1 MLHLTA
7 VKMSSIRRT
16 VHESLPYVD
25 ADPTPTQRA
34 AAEALI
40 AAELEAS
47 SATTVAPHPDLP
59 PAYTPNFTPAI
70 AAELDRISSS
80 ADPSRPAKL
89 SAIDTKRYEL
99 EDDDEEE
106 GQPAPTADY
115 LASALSKAYT
125 SATHIRLRRH
135 HLALLDAPEGRNAW
149 LVANWQLEGELRA
162 LEAELAAAKRQVDIL
177 AIQRR
182 RAQDD
187 VSGELR
193 GLEDSWKRGVGQV
206 LEIEV
211 ATHRLRAEVESR
223 RNEALVAQAAAGA

>member
-1 MLHLTA
+1 
-7 VKMSSIRRT
+7 MSSIRRT

-25 ADPTPTQRA
+25 PDPTPTQRA
-34 AAEALI
+34 AGEALV

-47 SATTVAPHPDLP
+47 SATTTAPHPDLP
-59 PAYTPNFTPAI
+59 PVYTPNFTPAV
-70 AAELDRISSS
+70 AAELERISSC
-80 ADPSRPAKL
+80 ADPSRPTKL

-99 EDDDEEE
+99 DDDEEE
-106 GQPAPTADY
+106 GQPAPTADS
-115 LASALSKAYT
+115 LALTLAKAYT

-162 LEAELAAAKRQVDIL
+162 LEAELAAAKRQVDVL

-187 VSGELR
+187 VAGELR

-211 ATHRLRAEVESR
+211 ATHRLRAEVEAR
-223 RNEALVAQAAAGA
+223 RNEALAAQAAAGA

>member
-1 MLHLTA
+1 
-7 VKMSSIRRT
+7 MSSIRRT

-25 ADPTPTQRA
+25 PDPTPTQRA
-34 AAEALI
+34 AAEALV

-47 SATTVAPHPDLP
+47 SATTTASHPDLP
-59 PAYTPNFTPAI
+59 PAYTSNFTPAI

-80 ADPSRPAKL
+80 ADPSRPTKL

-99 EDDDEEE
+99 DDDEEE
-106 GQPAPTADY
+106 EDGQPAQTSES
-115 LASALSKAYT
+115 LALTLSKAYT

-162 LEAELAAAKRQVDIL
+162 LEAELAAAKRQVDVL

-187 VSGELR
+187 VAGELR

-211 ATHRLRAEVESR
+211 ATHRLRSEVEAR
-223 RNEALVAQAAAGA
+223 RNEALAAQAAAGA